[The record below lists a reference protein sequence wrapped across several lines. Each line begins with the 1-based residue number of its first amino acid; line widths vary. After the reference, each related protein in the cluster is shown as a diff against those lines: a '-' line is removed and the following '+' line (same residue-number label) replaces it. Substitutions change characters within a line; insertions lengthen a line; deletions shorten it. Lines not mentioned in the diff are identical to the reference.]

1 MSSRDKDAVDVQPSA
16 TPLGAQASDNFV
28 SRWSRLKQASAA
40 PPQPASE
47 SVAAPAPAEVREAPP
62 TDADMPP
69 LESLDE
75 TSDYT
80 GFLSEKVSETLRR
93 QALRKLFHSELFNV
107 CDGLDD
113 YAGDFTSF
121 APLGDIVTSDMRHQ
135 LALAEERLKAAL
147 APDDEGPS
155 GAAVNNGVDN
165 GMEGDESPCPEPVPV
180 TAGPGVRQQVEAD
193 DEPKNFIST
202 AKNASNMK
210 ENNDLYFSD
219 PSSDGLDR
227 T

>member
-1 MSSRDKDAVDVQPSA
+1 MSSRDKDAVDVHVQPSA
-16 TPLGAQASDNFV
+16 ERSGEPLATQASDNFV
-28 SRWSRLKQASAA
+28 SRWSRLKQAAA
-40 PPQPASE
+40 TPPQPASE
-47 SVAAPAPAEVREAPP
+47 SAVAPAPAEVRETPP
-62 TDADMPP
+62 SDADMPP

-147 APDDEGPS
+147 APEPEPEAPPPAT
-155 GAAVNNGVDN
+155 AAT
-165 GMEGDESPCPEPVPV
+165 GDEPGDEPADGNSRQREAIAPADAGMDPGEGLGLISRP
-180 TAGPGVRQQVEAD
+180 TAGQH
-193 DEPKNFIST
+193 DE
-202 AKNASNMK
+202 
-210 ENNDLYFSD
+210 
-219 PSSDGLDR
+219 
-227 T
+227 

>member
-1 MSSRDKDAVDVQPSA
+1 
-16 TPLGAQASDNFV
+16 
-28 SRWSRLKQASAA
+28 
-40 PPQPASE
+40 
-47 SVAAPAPAEVREAPP
+47 
-62 TDADMPP
+62 MPP

-113 YAGDFTSF
+113 CADDFTSF

-147 APDDEGPS
+147 APE
-155 GAAVNNGVDN
+155 
-165 GMEGDESPCPEPVPV
+165 PEPEAPPPATAATGDASAIGDAPAIGESRQPP
-180 TAGPGVRQQVEAD
+180 TAGQH
-193 DEPKNFIST
+193 DE
-202 AKNASNMK
+202 
-210 ENNDLYFSD
+210 
-219 PSSDGLDR
+219 
-227 T
+227 